1 MEIWLVIL
9 KRWQNINMRATNIL
23 LKRVFDIFFGILGL
37 LIFAPLFILIGVLIK
52 IDSRGPVFFK
62 QERIGIHKRIYSIYK
77 FRSMVV
83 NAENIGAGIFN
94 MKNDSRVTRVGNFLR
109 NTSLDE
115 TPQFINIIMGDMSFV
130 GPRPP
135 VSYELG
141 DLSQLTQE
149 FNNRFRMRPGVTG
162 LAQVNG
168 RNELS
173 WNEKVVYDNR
183 YIELFEKY
191 GILIDIKLLFLTV
204 IKIIKN
210 EGSHEMSENVERDRK
225 RINRG

>member
-1 MEIWLVIL
+1 MKTV
-9 KRWQNINMRATNIL
+9 NTL

-37 LIFAPLFILIGVLIK
+37 LIFFPLFILIGVLIK
-52 IDSRGPVFFK
+52 TDSRGPIFFK
-62 QERIGIHKRIYSIYK
+62 QERVGLHKNIYSIYK
-77 FRSMVV
+77 FRTMVV
-83 NAENIGAGIFN
+83 NAENMGTGIFN

-115 TPQFINIIMGDMSFV
+115 IPQFINIIMGSMSFV

-141 DLSQLTQE
+141 NLQELTQE
-149 FNNRFRMRPGVTG
+149 FNDRFKMKPGVTG

-173 WNEKVVYDNR
+173 WDEKVKYDNR

-191 GILIDIKLLFLTV
+191 GALIDIKLLFLTV
-204 IKIIKN
+204 VKIIKN
-210 EGSHEMSENVERDRK
+210 EGSHE
-225 RINRG
+225 IL

>member
-1 MEIWLVIL
+1 MKTVNTLI
-9 KRWQNINMRATNIL
+9 KRI
-23 LKRVFDIFFGILGL
+23 FDIFFGILGL
-37 LIFAPLFILIGVLIK
+37 LIFFPLFILIGVLIK
-52 IDSRGPVFFK
+52 TDSRGPIFFK
-62 QERIGIHKRIYSIYK
+62 QERVGLHKNIYSIYK
-77 FRSMVV
+77 FRTMVV
-83 NAENIGAGIFN
+83 NAENMGTGIFN

-115 TPQFINIIMGDMSFV
+115 IPQFINIIMGSMSFV

-141 DLSQLTQE
+141 NLQELTQE
-149 FNNRFRMRPGVTG
+149 FNDRFRMKPGVTG

-173 WNEKVVYDNR
+173 WDEKVKYDNR

-191 GILIDIKLLFLTV
+191 GVLIDIKLLFLTV

-210 EGSHEMSENVERDRK
+210 EGSHEISENVERDRK
-225 RINRG
+225 RIDKE

>member
-1 MEIWLVIL
+1 MKTV
-9 KRWQNINMRATNIL
+9 NTL

-37 LIFAPLFILIGVLIK
+37 LIFFPLFILIGVLIK
-52 IDSRGPVFFK
+52 TDSRGPIFFK
-62 QERIGIHKRIYSIYK
+62 QERVGLHKNIYSIYK
-77 FRSMVV
+77 FRTMVV
-83 NAENIGAGIFN
+83 NAENMGTGIFN

-115 TPQFINIIMGDMSFV
+115 IPQFINIIMGSMSFV

-141 DLSQLTQE
+141 NLQELTQE
-149 FNNRFRMRPGVTG
+149 FNDRFKMKPGVTG

-173 WNEKVVYDNR
+173 WDEKVKYDNR

-191 GILIDIKLLFLTV
+191 GVLIDIKLLFLTV
-204 IKIIKN
+204 VKIIKN
-210 EGSHEMSENVERDRK
+210 EGSHEISENVERDRK
-225 RINRG
+225 RIDKG

>member
-1 MEIWLVIL
+1 
-9 KRWQNINMRATNIL
+9 MRATNIL